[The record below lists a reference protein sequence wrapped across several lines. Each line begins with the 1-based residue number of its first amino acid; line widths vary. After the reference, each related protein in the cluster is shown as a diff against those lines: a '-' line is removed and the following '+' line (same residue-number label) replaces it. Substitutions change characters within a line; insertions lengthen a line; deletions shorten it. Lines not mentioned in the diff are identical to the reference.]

1 MIYVPPPFAA
11 AAIIEAIDAEIP
23 LAVCITEGIPQQ
35 DMVRVK
41 HKLLRQS
48 KTRLVGPNCPGV
60 INVRAVLMQVFLGTQ
75 LYVLKRRHMV
85 EVCKIVVLIL
95 TQRANLAYYN
105 KTLQEI
111 IPV

>member
-60 INVRAVLMQVFLGTQ
+60 INVRAALMGFLETQ
-75 LYVLKRRHMV
+75 LDVLKRRHMV
-85 EVCKIVVLIL
+85 EVCKIVVVIL

>member
-60 INVRAVLMQVFLGTQ
+60 INVRAALMQFFFSALFLETP
-75 LYVLKRRHMV
+75 LDVLKRRHMV
-85 EVCKIVVLIL
+85 EVGKIVVVIL
-95 TQRANLAYYN
+95 TQRHSCL
-105 KTLQEI
+105 
-111 IPV
+111 V